1 MIEFNALTDEWLGV
15 IDQNGNEKLVGLYD
29 YLVNAHHY
37 RRSAENDFLAII
49 RVLQQRL
56 AEVMIMDAFGS
67 SKKTLK
73 KLLDKGYFDPEILD
87 KYFKDVVDSGHS
99 FNFFDPE
106 HPFLQTDLKTF
117 KRVFKENAKS
127 TSAATLNPKMASGNN
142 KVFLHP
148 ISAEEYLKNTDAEDI
163 RNNIYDSVYNP
174 KIHPED
180 ACKLSF
186 VEYANCLLISL
197 VISGSGG
204 KGYSPGLIYAK
215 QLPVMYHLD
224 PSREENLF
232 KSILMNIAFDKLH
245 SAADDK
251 PLWRWESYEDG
262 LNFIN
267 NPGLDDIEEGNISI
281 PPKMGMFFPVRYF
294 YPDLSSVD
302 EKNKTV
308 SRVYKSKMVFEK
320 ETMTL
325 ARKQWIERCEPSVSL
340 KIKKKE
346 NEESKI
352 LGPVCF
358 SETNRSWLDIKSYS
372 NIPGGGTPKSL
383 ISFKELD
390 KDLLLQ
396 ATFGK
401 PIMTAYYLTMDQA
414 KYLTQG
420 RYQCELPDWLLQ
432 NIDTENVVS
441 AITDFISFVE
451 SKSIA
456 LLEDVRDL
464 NKILKSMQE
473 DKKGLKTV
481 ERIVVNRFLRHSEG
495 IFKNKFLP
503 SILTVKDLNNVDEL
517 NKISKLYREE
527 VHSYSKMLWAQVP
540 VPYGKSI
547 AVQKKLAELRK
558 EKQNGRKKRN

>member
-1 MIEFNALTDEWLGV
+1 
-15 IDQNGNEKLVGLYD
+15 
-29 YLVNAHHY
+29 
-37 RRSAENDFLAII
+37 
-49 RVLQQRL
+49 
-56 AEVMIMDAFGS
+56 
-67 SKKTLK
+67 
-73 KLLDKGYFDPEILD
+73 
-87 KYFKDVVDSGHS
+87 
-99 FNFFDPE
+99 
-106 HPFLQTDLKTF
+106 
-117 KRVFKENAKS
+117 
-127 TSAATLNPKMASGNN
+127 
-142 KVFLHP
+142 
-148 ISAEEYLKNTDAEDI
+148 
-163 RNNIYDSVYNP
+163 
-174 KIHPED
+174 
-180 ACKLSF
+180 
-186 VEYANCLLISL
+186 
-197 VISGSGG
+197 
-204 KGYSPGLIYAK
+204 
-215 QLPVMYHLD
+215 
-224 PSREENLF
+224 
-232 KSILMNIAFDKLH
+232 
-245 SAADDK
+245 
-251 PLWRWESYEDG
+251 
-262 LNFIN
+262 
-267 NPGLDDIEEGNISI
+267 
-281 PPKMGMFFPVRYF
+281 
-294 YPDLSSVD
+294 
-302 EKNKTV
+302 
-308 SRVYKSKMVFEK
+308 MVFEK

-432 NIDTENVVS
+432 NVDTENVVN

-451 SKSIA
+451 SKSIT
-456 LLEDVRDL
+456 LLKDVKDL

-481 ERIVVNRFLRHSEG
+481 DHIVVNRFLRHSEG